1 MARPRTYRAEAI
13 VLKRIDFGEAD
24 RVLVIFTRDR
34 GKLSVVAKGIR
45 RISSRKAGH
54 LELFTH
60 AEVQLAK
67 GANLDVITEA
77 TTRNAF
83 RGLRDDLARTSH
95 AYLVAELVDALTEE
109 EAQQPEVFDLLVQT
123 FLALEEA
130 PDPRLVVD
138 HYQIQLLDAVGFRPS
153 LTRCLSC
160 REEIQ
165 PGKNYFSPFLG
176 GALCPACGPGE
187 PSTRPIATDVLKVLR
202 YFQRGGPPGSIRL
215 RVPDVVA
222 REVGRTLRELSERHI
237 ERRLRSP
244 DLIARLRAEPAGSA
258 LGPRAVEYAV
268 SSADAS
274 TALDAGGALVGLDV
288 ADSVADDLTTDGPVA
303 NRPAMA
309 GRSGGDAGADDAAS
323 GDASAGDAVPA
334 GSEAPGG

>member
-1 MARPRTYRAEAI
+1 
-13 VLKRIDFGEAD
+13 
-24 RVLVIFTRDR
+24 
-34 GKLSVVAKGIR
+34 
-45 RISSRKAGH
+45 SSRKAGH

-123 FLALEEA
+123 FAALEDA

-138 HYQIQLLDAVGFRPS
+138 HYQIRLLDAVGFRPS
-153 LTRCLSC
+153 LTRCLAC
-160 REEIQ
+160 RAEIQ

-187 PSTRPIATDVLKVLR
+187 PSARPIATDVLKVLR
-202 YFQRGGPPGSIRL
+202 YLQRSGPPGSLRL
-215 RVPDVVA
+215 RVPEVIA

-244 DLIARLRAEPAGSA
+244 DLIARLRAEPAGLTVAQSA
-258 LGPRAVEYAV
+258 AVDTT
-268 SSADAS
+268 AD
-274 TALDAGGALVGLDV
+274 GGA
-288 ADSVADDLTTDGPVA
+288 
-303 NRPAMA
+303 
-309 GRSGGDAGADDAAS
+309 
-323 GDASAGDAVPA
+323 SAEPAVPPTGPLTAA
-334 GSEAPGG
+334 GEAPAR

>member
-54 LELFTH
+54 LELFTY
-60 AEVQLAK
+60 AEIQLAR
-67 GANLDVITEA
+67 GANLDVVTEA

-83 RGLRDDLARTSH
+83 RGLRDDLARASH
-95 AYLVAELVDALTEE
+95 AYLVAELADALTEE
-109 EAQQPEVFDLLVQT
+109 GAQQPEVFDLLVQT
-123 FLALEEA
+123 FSALAEA
-130 PDPRLVVD
+130 ADPRQVVD

-153 LTRCLSC
+153 LTRCLAC

-187 PSTRPIATDVLKVLR
+187 PSARPIATDVLKVLR
-202 YFQRGGPPGSIRL
+202 YFQRGGPPGSIRV
-215 RVPDVVA
+215 RVPEVVA

-244 DLIARLRAEPAGSA
+244 ELIARLRAEPGG
-258 LGPRAVEYAV
+258 LTAV
-268 SSADAS
+268 
-274 TALDAGGALVGLDV
+274 
-288 ADSVADDLTTDGPVA
+288 
-303 NRPAMA
+303 
-309 GRSGGDAGADDAAS
+309 AGADGVSPDAPVA
-323 GDASAGDAVPA
+323 AR
-334 GSEAPGG
+334 SEAPAR